1 LTSIVDKENEARLR
15 DGDLPGRHTRNARPK
30 GAFGK
35 TNPGLGLVSILSAVS
50 RRVSPVVWWAV
61 LVLFFATIFIVRIHD
76 EMVDFG
82 VYQRA
87 SIRAWRAENLYRPDD
102 GHYQYKY
109 LPAFAFP
116 MRPFA
121 AMPELAARTIW
132 YALTCGLLVLM
143 VRRAAALLPNRR
155 LSIGALTWF
164 AILFMGKFYARE
176 LHLGQTNVLL
186 GAILVL
192 GLGAALTG
200 RRVLAGVLIGV
211 GIFVKPYAAILIP
224 VLWLTSGIGSVAVAG
239 AVGLAG
245 LAAPA
250 LIYSWDGNIEQLQG
264 WYRTVTDTVVP
275 NLFVNENVSFAAT
288 WAKWIGAGPLAT
300 QLTWFT
306 SAAALLLAGTFFLF
320 RRGVATPAYLEFGV
334 LLLLVALL
342 SPQGWDYVLLLGTP
356 AVLIAV
362 DRWRDTPL
370 PWKALTA
377 VSIFLMS
384 FTIFDVF
391 GRTAYTAMMKVN
403 VVTVA
408 VVGLTICL
416 LRIRTAK
423 LA

>member
-1 LTSIVDKENEARLR
+1 
-15 DGDLPGRHTRNARPK
+15 
-30 GAFGK
+30 
-35 TNPGLGLVSILSAVS
+35 
-50 RRVSPVVWWAV
+50 VSPVVWWAV
-61 LVLFFATIFIVRIHD
+61 LILFFATIFIVRIHD

-87 SIRAWRAENLYRPDD
+87 AVRAWRGENLYRPDD
-102 GHYQYKY
+102 GHYQFKY

-121 AMPELAARTIW
+121 AMPELPARGLWFAICC
-132 YALTCGLLVLM
+132 ALLVLM
-143 VRRAAALLPNRR
+143 VRRAVALVPDRR
-155 LSIGALTWF
+155 LSVGALTWF

-186 GAILVL
+186 GAILAL
-192 GLGAALTG
+192 GLGAALAG
-200 RRVLAGVLIGV
+200 RRGLAGVLIGA

-250 LIYSWDGNIEQLQG
+250 LVYGWDGNIEQLHG

-288 WAKWIGAGPLAT
+288 WAKWIGAGPLAM
-300 QLTWFT
+300 QLTWWT
-306 SAAALLLAGTFFLF
+306 SAAALLFAGAFFLF
-320 RRGVATPAYLEFGV
+320 RRGVATPSYLEFGV
-334 LLLLVALL
+334 LLLLVPLL

-362 DRWRDTPL
+362 DRWRDTPW

-377 VSIFLMS
+377 AAIFLMS

-408 VVGLTICL
+408 VVALTTCL
-416 LRIRTAK
+416 LRIRVAK

>member
-1 LTSIVDKENEARLR
+1 M
-15 DGDLPGRHTRNARPK
+15 
-30 GAFGK
+30 
-35 TNPGLGLVSILSAVS
+35 
-50 RRVSPVVWWAV
+50 SPVVWWAV

-87 SIRAWRAENLYRPDD
+87 SVRAWRAENLYRPDD

-121 AMPELAARTIW
+121 AMPELAARAVW
-132 YALTCGLLVLM
+132 FSLCCALLVLM
-143 VRRAAALLPNRR
+143 VRRAVALVPDRR

-200 RRVLAGVLIGV
+200 RRTLAGVLIGV

-250 LIYSWDGNIEQLQG
+250 LVYGWDGNIEQLHG

-300 QLTWFT
+300 RLTWFT
-306 SAAALLLAGTFFLF
+306 SAAALLLAGTFFVF
-320 RRGVATPAYLEFGV
+320 RRGVVTPAYLEFGV

-408 VVGLTICL
+408 VVVLTICL
-416 LRIRTAK
+416 LRIRAAK

>member
-1 LTSIVDKENEARLR
+1 M
-15 DGDLPGRHTRNARPK
+15 
-30 GAFGK
+30 
-35 TNPGLGLVSILSAVS
+35 S
-50 RRVSPVVWWAV
+50 RGVSPIIWWAV

-87 SIRAWRAENLYRPDD
+87 ATRAWQAENLYRPDD
-102 GHYQYKY
+102 GHYQYKD

-116 MRPFA
+116 IWPFTVI
-121 AMPELAARTIW
+121 PELAARTVW
-132 YALTCGLLVLM
+132 FALACGLLVLM
-143 VRRAAALLPNRR
+143 VRRAVALLPDRR
-155 LSIGALTWF
+155 LSAGALTWF

-186 GAILVL
+186 GAILIL

-200 RRVLAGVLIGV
+200 RRVLAGVLIGA

-224 VLWLTSGIGSVAVAG
+224 VLFLTSGIGSVAVAG
-239 AVGLAG
+239 AIGLAG

-250 LIYSWDGNIEQLQG
+250 LVYGWGGNIEQLYG

-288 WAKWIGAGPLAT
+288 WAKWIGAGPQAM
-300 QLTWFT
+300 QLTWLT
-306 SAAALLLAGTFFLF
+306 SAAALLLAGVFFLF
-320 RRGVATPAYLEFGV
+320 RRGVTTPAYLEFGV
-334 LLLLVALL
+334 LLLLVPLL

-362 DRWRDTPL
+362 DRWRDTPW

-408 VVGLTICL
+408 VVVLTICL
-416 LRIRTAK
+416 LRIRAAK

>member
-1 LTSIVDKENEARLR
+1 MA
-15 DGDLPGRHTRNARPK
+15 
-30 GAFGK
+30 
-35 TNPGLGLVSILSAVS
+35 
-50 RRVSPVVWWAV
+50 RRVSPAVWWAV
-61 LVLFFATIFIVRIHD
+61 LILFFATIFIVRIHD

-82 VYQRA
+82 VYQKA
-87 SIRAWRAENLYRPDD
+87 ATRAWRAENLYRPED
-102 GHYQYKY
+102 GHYQFKY

-121 AMPELAARTIW
+121 ALPDLAAR
-132 YALTCGLLVLM
+132 ALWFGLSCALLVLM
-143 VRRAAALLPNRR
+143 VRRAVALVPDRR

-186 GAILVL
+186 GAILVA
-192 GLGAALTG
+192 GLAAGLAG
-200 RRVLAGVLIGV
+200 RRMLAGILVGA

-224 VLWLTSGIGSVAVAG
+224 VLWLTSGLTSVAVAG
-239 AVGLAG
+239 TIGLAG

-250 LIYSWDGNIEQLQG
+250 LVYGWAGNLDQLEG
-264 WYRTVTDTVVP
+264 WYRTVTDTVEP

-288 WAKWIGAGPLAT
+288 WAKWIGAGPLAM
-300 QLTWFT
+300 QFTWIT
-306 SAAALLLAGTFFLF
+306 SAAALMLAGAFFLL
-320 RRGVATPAYLEFGV
+320 RRGVSTPAYLEFGV

-356 AVLIAV
+356 AVLIAI

-370 PWKALTA
+370 AWKALTA
-377 VSIFLMS
+377 VSLFLMS

-408 VVGLTICL
+408 VVVLTLCL
-416 LRIRTAK
+416 LRIRARK

>member
-1 LTSIVDKENEARLR
+1 MPPA
-15 DGDLPGRHTRNARPK
+15 
-30 GAFGK
+30 
-35 TNPGLGLVSILSAVS
+35 
-50 RRVSPVVWWAV
+50 VWWGV

-76 EMVDFG
+76 EMVDFA
-82 VYQRA
+82 VSQRA
-87 SIRAWRAENLYRPDD
+87 ATRAWQAENLYRPDD
-102 GHYQYKY
+102 GHYQFKY

-116 MRPFA
+116 IWPFTVI
-121 AMPELAARTIW
+121 PELPARAIW
-132 YALTCGLLVLM
+132 FSMSCALLVLM
-143 VRRAAALLPNRR
+143 VRRAVALLPDRR

-186 GAILVL
+186 GAILIL

-200 RRVLAGVLIGV
+200 RRLLAGVFVGA

-224 VLWLTSGIGSVAVAG
+224 VLFLTSGIGSVAVAG
-239 AVGLAG
+239 AIGLAG

-250 LIYSWDGNIEQLQG
+250 LVYGWNGNIAQLYG

-300 QLTWFT
+300 QLTWLT
-306 SAAALLLAGTFFLF
+306 SVAALMFAGVFFLF
-320 RRGVATPAYLEFGV
+320 RRGVAAPAYLEFGV
-334 LLLLVALL
+334 LLLLVPLL

-356 AVLIAV
+356 AVLIAI
-362 DRWRDTPL
+362 DRWRDTPW

-391 GRTAYTAMMKVN
+391 GRTLYTAMMKTN
-403 VVTVA
+403 VVSVA
-408 VVGLTICL
+408 VVVLTVCL

>member
-1 LTSIVDKENEARLR
+1 M
-15 DGDLPGRHTRNARPK
+15 
-30 GAFGK
+30 
-35 TNPGLGLVSILSAVS
+35 S
-50 RRVSPVVWWAV
+50 RRVSPTVWWAV
-61 LVLFFATIFIVRIHD
+61 LILFFATIFIVRIHD

-82 VYQRA
+82 VYQKA
-87 SIRAWRAENLYRPDD
+87 SERAWRAENLYRPDD
-102 GHYQYKY
+102 GHYQFKY

-121 AMPELAARTIW
+121 AMPELAARTLW
-132 YALTCGLLVLM
+132 FGLSCALLVLM
-143 VRRAAALLPNRR
+143 VRRAVALVPERR

-186 GAILVL
+186 GAILVA
-192 GLGAALTG
+192 GLGAAIGG
-200 RRVLAGVLIGV
+200 RRVLAGVLVGA
-211 GIFVKPYAAILIP
+211 GIFVKPYAAILLP
-224 VLWLTSGIGSVAVAG
+224 VLWLTTGLNSVVVAG
-239 AVGLAG
+239 LIGVAG

-250 LIYSWDGNIEQLQG
+250 LVYGWQGNIDQLEG

-275 NLFVNENVSFAAT
+275 NLFVNENVSYAAT
-288 WAKWIGAGPLAT
+288 WAKWIGAGPLAM
-300 QLTWFT
+300 QLTWIT
-306 SAAALLLAGTFFLF
+306 SAATLVLAGAFFAL
-320 RRGVATPAYLEFGV
+320 RRGVSTPPYLEFGV

-362 DRWRDTPL
+362 DRWRETP
-370 PWKALTA
+370 PAWKALTA

-408 VVGLTICL
+408 VVVLTICL
-416 LRIRTAK
+416 LRIRAAK